1 MSCFAN
7 STSRACML
15 AGLTALLAACGSVM
29 DTDKVNYKSETEDKA
44 VPLEVP
50 PDLTKMS
57 RSKRYEMPGGSISA
71 KSMMNESNAGTDTDA
86 SSTSPLKLAD
96 IQVKREGSQMWL
108 QVGRAPDVL
117 WPQIKEFWK
126 DSGFTLVKEE
136 QAVGLMETD
145 WAENRAKLPQD
156 FVRRNLGKLLDSLYS
171 TGERDKFRIRLERT
185 SDNQTEVFITHRG
198 LIESGGGGRN
208 ASIITWQPRP
218 NDPEL
223 EKEFMRRL
231 MVKLAP
237 ADAKTATVTDLN
249 LALPPV
255 SSVSEFV
262 NVDGKPTVSFKQSFD
277 VAWRR
282 VGQALDRNGFTVE
295 DRDRSQGLY
304 FVRYVETPSE
314 EEQGFFSKLF
324 SKSKPPPS
332 PQQYRLK
339 ITSTNSQTSTIA
351 ILNAS
356 GEPDGSDTATRI
368 AKLLVNELK

>member
-1 MSCFAN
+1 MSRN
-7 STSRACML
+7 LKYTYRACLL
-15 AGLTALLAACGSVM
+15 AGFSLLLTACGSVLE
-29 DTDKVNYKSETEDKA
+29 TDKVNYKSETEDKT

-50 PDLTKMS
+50 PDLSKIS
-57 RSKRYEMPGGSISA
+57 RSKRYDMPGGSISA
-71 KSMMNESNAGTDTDA
+71 KSLMNETNQAPEGDA
-86 SSTSPLKLAD
+86 SSTSPLKLGD
-96 IQVKREGSQMWL
+96 IQVQREGSQMWL
-108 QVGRAPDVL
+108 QVARPPEVL

-126 DSGFTLVKEE
+126 DSGFTLIKEE

-156 FVRRNLGKLLDSLYS
+156 FIRRNLGKLLDSLYS

-185 SDNQTEVFITHRG
+185 NDNKTEIFITHRG
-198 LIESGGGGRN
+198 LIETGGTRTS
-208 ASIITWQPRP
+208 AAITWQPRP

-237 ADAKTATVTDLN
+237 VDTKTATITDLS
-249 LALPPV
+249 LPAL
-255 SSVSEFV
+255 SSTSELV
-262 NVDGKPTVSFKQSFD
+262 AVDGKPSVKFRQGFD

-304 FVRYVETPSE
+304 FVRYVETATE
-314 EEQGFFSKLF
+314 EEPGFFSKLF
-324 SKSKPPPS
+324 SKAKPQPA

-339 ITSTNSQTSTIA
+339 ITSVDAQNSSIA
-351 ILNAS
+351 ILNSS
-356 GEPDGSDTATRI
+356 GEADDSATATRI